1 MSIIKPSS
9 RGRASV
15 PGAVNL
21 PEGVLAYTVPGK
33 QVGAAKHKMVAYGPF
48 VVLDA
53 GQPGLTMT
61 DVAEARVAR
70 ELSPLI
76 SASIDRSIQALNEAD
91 AFVQDS
97 NRTVDGLLA
106 RLRAS
111 VA

>member
-9 RGRASV
+9 RGRAAV

-21 PEGVLAYTVPGK
+21 PEGVLAYKVPNVV
-33 QVGAAKHKMVAYGPF
+33 VGVAKHKAVAYGPL
-48 VVLDA
+48 VVVDA
-53 GQPGLTMT
+53 GQQGLTMT

-76 SASIDRSIQALNEAD
+76 SASIDRSIQALDEAD
-91 AFVQDS
+91 AFVQNS
-97 NRTVDGLLA
+97 NRTVDSLLA